1 MKKFSILGVCALIG
15 TNAFA
20 QANVVKDAE
29 KAMKDGKS
37 FDEVVTIITPAFS
50 NPETANDPKTY
61 IIPAKAGFAIYD
73 KLFQANAL
81 GQLPAGGEKTRSE
94 ALLGGYDYYM
104 KALPLD
110 SLPDAKGKVKPK
122 NSGAIVKDIA
132 NHFNDFNIIAVD
144 FWNAQDWDKAF
155 QAWDVYCSMPDDPR
169 FVKSIP
175 VVPNDTVIGEI
186 MFNRSLAAFQSNDW
200 DKTLKSFL
208 QAKAKGYD
216 KKALYDYAI
225 AAAYNGGNKE
235 AVDALCRE
243 AIPLYG
249 KEDSRY
255 ISQLINEAIDG
266 KKYNEAVEMVDQAIA
281 DDPSNAQYYVI
292 RGIIYE
298 QEGINKDSKA
308 EFKKAVELDAKNA
321 QAQYNYGRTIYN
333 DAVKANDDAPT
344 DPAEYAKVKATVV
357 DPILKE
363 AAQYLEAAWDLD
375 NEYRDPLNVL
385 SQIYYMLNDES
396 NMKYTDQRLKM

>member
-1 MKKFSILGVCALIG
+1 MKKISILGVC
-15 TNAFA
+15 TFMSVCAFG

-29 KAMKDGKS
+29 KAAKDGKS
-37 FDEVVTIITPAFS
+37 FEEVVTIITPAFS
-50 NPETANDPKTY
+50 NAETANDPKTY
-61 IIPAKAGFAIYD
+61 IVPAKAGMAIYD

-94 ALLGGYDYYM
+94 ALMGAYDYYM

-110 SLPDAKGKVKPK
+110 SMPDTKGKIKPK
-122 NSGAIVKDIA
+122 NSGAIIKDIA
-132 NHFNDFNIIAVD
+132 SHFNDFNIVAVD
-144 FWNAQDWDKAF
+144 FWNAQDWNKAYE
-155 QAWDVYCSMPDDPR
+155 AWDVYCSMPDDPR

-175 VVPNDTVIGEI
+175 VVPNDTVIAEV

-208 QAKAKGYD
+208 QAKTKGYN

-225 AAAYNGGNKE
+225 AAAYNGGNNE
-235 AVDALCRE
+235 AVDMLCWE

-255 ISQLINEAIDG
+255 ISQLINEAINN

-281 DDPSNAQYYVI
+281 DDPTNSQYYVI

-298 QEGINKDSKA
+298 QDGINKDSKS
-308 EFKKAVELDAKNA
+308 EYKKAVELDAKNA
-321 QAQYNYGRTIYN
+321 QALYNYGRTIYN
-333 DAVKANDDAPT
+333 EAVKANDDAPT
-344 DPAEYAKVKATVV
+344 DPAEYAKVKSTVV
-357 DPILKE
+357 DPLLKE
-363 AAQYLEAAWDLD
+363 GAKYLEDAWDVD

-385 SQIYYMLNDES
+385 SQIYYMLGDES
-396 NMKYTDQRLKM
+396 NMKYTEQRMK

>member
-15 TNAFA
+15 VSAFG
-20 QANVVKDAE
+20 QASVVKEAE
-29 KAMKDGKS
+29 KIAKDGGS
-37 FDEVVTIITPAFS
+37 FEEVVAAITPALS
-50 NPETANDPKTY
+50 NPETSNDPKTF
-61 IIPAKAGFAIYD
+61 IVPAKAGFAIYD

-94 ALLGGYDYYM
+94 ALLGGYNYYM

-122 NSGAIVKDIA
+122 NSNAIVKDIA
-132 NHFNDFNIIAVD
+132 SHFNDFNIIAVD

-169 FVKSIP
+169 FVKLIP
-175 VVPNDTVIGEI
+175 VVPSDTTIAEV

-208 QAKAKGYD
+208 QAKSKGYN

-225 AAAYNGGNKE
+225 AAAYNGGNNE
-235 AVDALCRE
+235 AVDVLCRE

-255 ISQLINEAIDG
+255 ISQLINESINN
-266 KKYNEAVEMVDQAIA
+266 KKYGEAVEMVNQAIA
-281 DDPSNAQYYVI
+281 DDPQNAQYYVI

-298 QEGINKDSKA
+298 QEDINKDSKS
-308 EFKKAVELDAKNA
+308 EFKKAVELDPQNI
-321 QAQYNYGRTIYN
+321 QALYNYGRTIYN
-333 DAVKANDDAPT
+333 EAVYANDEAPT
-344 DPAEYAKVKATVV
+344 DPAEYAKVKATSV
-357 DPILKE
+357 DPLLKE
-363 AAQYLEAAWDLD
+363 AAQYLESAWDID

-385 SQIYYMLNDES
+385 SQIYYMLGDEAK
-396 NMKYTDQRLKM
+396 MKDTEQRMKM

>member
-1 MKKFSILGVCALIG
+1 MKKISILGVCALIG
-15 TNAFA
+15 ANAFA

-37 FDEVVTIITPAFS
+37 FEEVVTIITPAFS
-50 NPETANDPKTY
+50 DPETANDPKTY
-61 IIPAKAGFAIYD
+61 IVPAKAGFAIYD

-94 ALLGGYDYYM
+94 ALLGGYSYYM

-132 NHFNDFNIIAVD
+132 SHFNDFNIIAVD

-175 VVPNDTVIGEI
+175 VVPSDTVIGEI

-208 QAKAKGYD
+208 QAKDKGYN

-235 AVDALCRE
+235 AVEVLCRE

-249 KEDSRY
+249 REDSRY

-266 KKYNEAVEMVDQAIA
+266 KNYNQAVEMVDQAIA

-298 QEGINKDSKA
+298 QDGINKDSKS

-344 DPAEYAKVKATVV
+344 DPAEYAKIKATVV

-396 NMKYTDQRLKM
+396 NMKYTEQRLKM